1 MKYEFFIKEVESSEW
16 KKIKDLNG
24 SYETAERFWN
34 KLYRKVQA
42 GKVYN
47 VRWVDNEFEEIHQ
60 ATI

>member
-16 KKIKDLNG
+16 KKVKSLNG
-24 SYETAERFWN
+24 SYEETEKFWN
-34 KLYRKVQA
+34 QLYRKAQT

-47 VRWVDNEFEEIHQ
+47 VRWIDNDFEEIHQ